1 MPDVGD
7 RVLARWPAEID
18 WWYPGV
24 VCERADDRLL
34 VQFDDGD
41 RAWVTPHE
49 ALPLDLD
56 DGARVYGRWQ
66 GGGQYHPGLVT
77 SRVGDAL
84 HIRYDDGDEEWTSV
98 SMVRVHRGMRF
109 SVN

>member
-1 MPDVGD
+1 MPEVGD

-24 VCERADDRLL
+24 VCMADDDRLF

-41 RAWVTPHE
+41 RAWVGPFE
-49 ALPLDLD
+49 ALPLDLAE
-56 DGARVYGRWQ
+56 GTHVHGRWQ
-66 GGGQYHPGLVT
+66 GGKQYLSGVVAEKT
-77 SRVGDAL
+77 GDAL
-84 HIRYDDGDEEWTSV
+84 RIVYDDGDEEWTSV
-98 SMVRVHRGMRF
+98 SMVRVHKGMPF